1 MGKCCRQLSIPA
13 LSDAALL
20 LKSQKEH
27 LLFVS
32 VLTDG
37 KIAPRGPKRGD
48 IKTKKTKISKCRQK
62 NAKPFII
69 VKHKIERILPRLSKI
84 MKAFP
89 FNDPR
94 MRRGRE
100 VLRNNAEVPS

>member
-1 MGKCCRQLSIPA
+1 MKFWGNVAVSFYISIPA

-37 KIAPRGPKRGD
+37 EIAPRGPKRGD
-48 IKTKKTKISKCRQK
+48 IKTKKTKISKCRRK
-62 NAKPFII
+62 KTLN
-69 VKHKIERILPRLSKI
+69 LPSL
-84 MKAFP
+84 
-89 FNDPR
+89 
-94 MRRGRE
+94 
-100 VLRNNAEVPS
+100 